1 MKNTS
6 TVRTKKK
13 RSPAIRAALVSLLIM
28 MTLVVTLAMF
38 TSGDLVTNRFESGRL
53 DIVLL
58 EPNWEPSDAV
68 NVVPGDTIPKDPQVQ
83 NVDETDAYVFLKVT
97 VPCVDLKLDDSEGN
111 KVTTNG
117 VVPMYK
123 FVVNGVSPTS
133 NASETSFDQVCN
145 SQWEM
150 LTGVGGADSERHVY
164 TYIYAYKGTGT
175 TGTVAVLHPNET
187 TPALFDSLKV
197 NNFNEKST
205 VLETR
210 KNYSVNVEAYAIQ
223 AKYLANG
230 NDTTNI
236 AQTVWGRIN
245 S

>member
-1 MKNTS
+1 M
-6 TVRTKKK
+6 
-13 RSPAIRAALVSLLIM
+13 
-28 MTLVVTLAMF
+28 
-38 TSGDLVTNRFESGRL
+38 
-53 DIVLL
+53 
-58 EPNWEPSDAV
+58 
-68 NVVPGDTIPKDPQVQ
+68 Q

-145 SQWEM
+145 PEWE
-150 LTGVGGADSERHVY
+150 LLNNNSGIGGQDSTNHVY
-164 TYIYAYKGTGT
+164 TYVYAYKGAGHSQ
-175 TGTVAVLHPNET
+175 TVAVLSQGQS
-187 TPALFDSLKV
+187 TPALFDSIKLT
-197 NNFNEKST
+197 NFNEKAPFDPS
-205 VLETR
+205 
-210 KNYSVNVEAYAIQ
+210 KSYSVNVEAYAIQ